1 MTVREGVD
9 TLQHIFKK
17 KSLTDRSTIE
27 KLPERGEGGG
37 YSSQRT
43 IGYGFQASLV

>member
-9 TLQHIFKK
+9 TLQHIFEK

-27 KLPERGEGGG
+27 KLLGGG
-37 YSSQRT
+37 RGGVG
-43 IGYGFQASLV
+43 IHLK